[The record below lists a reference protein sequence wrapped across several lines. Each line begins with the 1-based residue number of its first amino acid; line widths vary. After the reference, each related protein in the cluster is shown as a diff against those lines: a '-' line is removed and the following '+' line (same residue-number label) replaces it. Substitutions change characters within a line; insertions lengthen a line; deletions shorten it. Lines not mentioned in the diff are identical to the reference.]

1 MVLPREKKMRNQ
13 KNILLVETNSMLR
26 QSLFEQLE
34 VQDRIWP
41 LAAATVSEGL
51 EAIQELNFD
60 LLILDGATFKTDGL
74 RLCRTIRLQNP
85 EIPIIILAQGTAI
98 DKELNI
104 DSEATDYITK
114 PFFFRAL
121 MERVRHNLRTTENT
135 EDTVYSFGPYQL
147 DSNAQLL
154 IGLAEEKKIRLTEKE
169 TSILKYLARHAN
181 SHVARKDLLNE
192 IWEYSSE
199 ITTHTLETHIYKL
212 RQKLESDPSNAKIL
226 VTEPGGY
233 RLNS

>member
-1 MVLPREKKMRNQ
+1 M
-13 KNILLVETNSMLR
+13 
-26 QSLFEQLE
+26 
-34 VQDRIWP
+34 
-41 LAAATVSEGL
+41 
-51 EAIQELNFD
+51 
-60 LLILDGATFKTDGL
+60 
-74 RLCRTIRLQNP
+74 QNP
-85 EIPIIILAQGTAI
+85 ETPIIILSQGTVI

-121 MERVRHNLRTTENT
+121 MERVRLNLRTTENT
-135 EDTVYSFGPYQL
+135 EDTVYRFGPYQL

-154 IGLAEEKKIRLTEKE
+154 IGLAEEKNIRLTEKE